1 MFMFNPEFSDKIRI
15 TKNPDETIELDQNR
29 VKIREND
36 KGLMAISYVA
46 PIFEMMDLENFFEDL
61 LTSEKIKMD
70 IGGTGDFTVS
80 FRGIV
85 EGKGKNFP
93 QNLDHRI
100 ILLQEPVNLD
110 PRVNIQ
116 TKGFSRFKLKSEISE

>member
-15 TKNPDETIELDQNR
+15 SKNPDETIELDQNR
-29 VKIREND
+29 VRIREND

>member
-29 VKIREND
+29 VRIREND

>member
-1 MFMFNPEFSDKIRI
+1 MFNPEFSDKIRI

-29 VKIREND
+29 VRIREND

-46 PIFEMMDLENFFEDL
+46 PIFEMMELENFFEDL

>member
-1 MFMFNPEFSDKIRI
+1 MFNPEFSDKIRI

-29 VKIREND
+29 VRIREND

-100 ILLQEPVNLD
+100 ILLQEPVNLN

>member
-1 MFMFNPEFSDKIRI
+1 MFNPEFSDKIRI

-29 VKIREND
+29 VRIREND

-110 PRVNIQ
+110 PRVNLQ

>member
-29 VKIREND
+29 VRIREND

-46 PIFEMMDLENFFEDL
+46 PIFEMMELENFFEDL

>member
-1 MFMFNPEFSDKIRI
+1 MFNPEFSDKIRI

-29 VKIREND
+29 VRIREND
-36 KGLMAISYVA
+36 KGLMAIIYVA

>member
-1 MFMFNPEFSDKIRI
+1 MFNPEFSDKIRI

-29 VKIREND
+29 VRIREND

-46 PIFEMMDLENFFEDL
+46 PIFEMMDLENFFENL

>member
-1 MFMFNPEFSDKIRI
+1 
-15 TKNPDETIELDQNR
+15 
-29 VKIREND
+29 
-36 KGLMAISYVA
+36 
-46 PIFEMMDLENFFEDL
+46 
-61 LTSEKIKMD
+61 MD

>member
-1 MFMFNPEFSDKIRI
+1 MFNHEFSDKIRI

-29 VKIREND
+29 VRIREND

>member
-29 VKIREND
+29 VRIREND

-46 PIFEMMDLENFFEDL
+46 PIFEMMDLENFFENL

-116 TKGFSRFKLKSEISE
+116 TKGFSRFKLKS

>member
-29 VKIREND
+29 VRIREND

-110 PRVNIQ
+110 PRVNLQ

>member
-1 MFMFNPEFSDKIRI
+1 MFNPEFSDKIRI

-29 VKIREND
+29 VRIREND

>member
-29 VKIREND
+29 VRIREND

-46 PIFEMMDLENFFEDL
+46 PIFEMMDLENFFENL

>member
-1 MFMFNPEFSDKIRI
+1 MFNPEFSDKIRI